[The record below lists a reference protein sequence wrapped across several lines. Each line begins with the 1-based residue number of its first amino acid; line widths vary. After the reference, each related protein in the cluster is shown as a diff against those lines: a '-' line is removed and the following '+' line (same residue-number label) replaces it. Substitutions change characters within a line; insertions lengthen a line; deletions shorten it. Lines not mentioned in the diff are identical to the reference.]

1 MKAFL
6 AKAKNGIG
14 FIIALVT
21 VLYVAGCTG
30 EQSTHEEQVRQLNRQ
45 SYLMRYRDVGKSAL
59 LAEEAWEQSGETS
72 AVALLNLCYVAYQE
86 MDFDRV
92 DSLLRKARALTH
104 NQVVLLCADV
114 MEMKSVQRTN
124 EYALFFQ
131 AKHDAQR
138 RILRIEEERSDLTPE
153 EEQLFVYAQ
162 SEFHIIAS
170 TYYYYRGS
178 DSLSLAE
185 IREVQKMGTLY
196 TDTAQW
202 IYYNYMMGSGG
213 MVDAPTAQGVILGE
227 FDYMM
232 TTYMLAHDVGNLYF
246 EANALQSLAMMTDQ
260 HVTLLREQRHDD
272 VQILEARMGMPA
284 ADSLTFALCRKA
296 IDLFSLYGDMY
307 QTACALRTM
316 GELEFRHGNYEH
328 SLENYA
334 QALSCVNR
342 HHLRYY
348 HHACDTLCLYDTLSR
363 SQSVEL
369 KWMLNPAV
377 KTVPD
382 WIAAIRQ
389 QISKTFSAMGMKA
402 ESDYNRNA
410 YLDILIHTNQNEEYQ
425 SRKEELETQARRTT
439 LHTVLL
445 LLLFILF
452 VVLLYLYRR
461 RINRRVHLLN
471 QKLENLKSGRTVP
484 DDVKQLADEEE
495 ELAEQLAM
503 SQMNLRKNKWQ
514 NVENRA
520 RVSMVHAVVP
530 YVDRIAGEVMRM
542 KREKGVR
549 PERREYVVELANQV
563 MQYNDILTEWIRMRQ
578 GQLALRIRTI
588 RLQSLFDIV
597 QESRYAFAQKGV
609 TLNVEPTSAC
619 VKGDEALTL
628 FMINTLADNARK
640 FTPQG
645 GSVVV
650 SAQTADEYVEVQ
662 VSDTGVGLSQED
674 LETLNHTQV
683 YDPQT
688 IGNTNDGQKGFGFG
702 LANCRGIIEKYKKHS
717 ALFAACAF
725 GVRNNSKGG
734 CTFFFRLPRVL
745 GAVLL
750 FLLLPLHSMAHVK
763 ELYDSLYQANLQG
776 QYHEA
781 KAYGEQALG
790 AIDPRLQV
798 MSNGDMAPEVQA
810 FLHGED
816 MDYSLVLGIRNEL
829 VLAALAL
836 NDWQMY
842 EYNNATFTQLQK
854 LLNQDES
861 LPQYCQRMEA
871 YHQNARLLLV
881 FSVVFLL
888 LVLLLLYRLLINRRL
903 LVGKDVECEI
913 TQYHK
918 QMMTEQQ
925 QRVGSLGDQVARSQ
939 YEENRIY
946 VQNQVLSN
954 CLSTI
959 KHESMYYPARI
970 QSLVATMTE
979 KDIDT
984 LDELVSYYRKIYAIL
999 CSQADDQVA
1008 QPGFKRQNIPV
1019 GQVLELL
1026 AQASRKAGLQ
1036 TEIAANATD
1045 DSVCADEMLLTCFSQ
1060 HLLQN
1065 ETWQADSVSV
1075 QANVGQHFVDYEITL
1090 HGVTMDEEQAAQ
1102 LFNPQAEHLS
1112 LYVARQII
1120 REHDTYCGNPGLRLY
1135 AQSGAEGCAI
1145 HFTLLKSNRR

>member
-1 MKAFL
+1 MREFL
-6 AKAKNGIG
+6 AKPKELLG
-14 FIIALVT
+14 FIMALVM
-21 VLYVAGCTG
+21 VPCFACCSGG
-30 EQSTHEEQVRQLNRQ
+30 QSTHQERVRQLNRQ
-45 SYLMRYRDVGKSAL
+45 AYLVRYHDAGQSAL
-59 LAEEAWEQSGETS
+59 LAQEAWEQSGETS
-72 AVALLNLCYVAYQE
+72 AVALLNLSYVAYQE
-86 MDFDRV
+86 MDFDGV
-92 DSLLRKARALTH
+92 DSLLRQVRALTH

-124 EYALFFQ
+124 EYATFFQ

-138 RILRIEEERSDLTPE
+138 RILRIEEERADLTPE

-162 SEFHIIAS
+162 SEYHIIAS

-185 IREVQKMGTLY
+185 IREVQKMKSLPS
-196 TDTAQW
+196 DTAQW

-213 MVDAPTAQGVILGE
+213 MVEAATPQGVTLGE

-232 TTYMLAHDVGNLYF
+232 STYMQAHDVGNLYF
-246 EANALQSLAMMTDQ
+246 EANALQSLAMMMDRHTE
-260 HVTLLREQRHDD
+260 LLREQRHDD
-272 VQILEARMGMPA
+272 VQILEARMGMPP
-284 ADSLTFALCRKA
+284 ADSLAFALCRKA
-296 IDLFSLYGDMY
+296 IDLFSLYGDTY

-316 GELEFRHGNYEH
+316 GELEFLHGNYER
-328 SLENYA
+328 SLDNYA
-334 QALSCVNR
+334 RALSYVNR

-348 HHACDTLCLYDTLSR
+348 HQECDTLCLYDTLSH
-363 SQSVEL
+363 SQSTEL

-389 QISKTFSAMGMKA
+389 QISKTYSAMGMKA

-410 YLDILIHTNQNEEYQ
+410 YLDILSHTDQNEEYQ
-425 SRKEELETQARRTT
+425 SRSNELEKQARSTT
-439 LHTVLL
+439 LQTVLL
-445 LLLFILF
+445 LLLFVLF
-452 VVLLYLYRR
+452 VLLLYIYRR
-461 RINRRVHLLN
+461 RINRRLDSLAQELEDMKAGKIVPEDVRLLMD
-471 QKLENLKSGRTVP
+471 K
-484 DDVKQLADEEE
+484 EEE
-495 ELAEQLAM
+495 CAEQLAV
-503 SQMNLRKNKWQ
+503 SQMNLRKNKCQ

-530 YVDRIAGEVMRM
+530 YVDRIAGEVVRM
-542 KREKGVR
+542 KREQTIR
-549 PERREYVVELANQV
+549 PERREYVVELADQI
-563 MQYNDILTEWIRMRQ
+563 MLYNDILTEWIRVRQ

-588 RLQSLFDIV
+588 RLQALFDIV
-597 QESRYAFAQKGV
+597 QEGRYAFEQKGV
-609 TLNVEPTSAC
+609 ALSVEPTSAC

-645 GSVVV
+645 GKVLV
-650 SAQTADEYVEVQ
+650 SAQEAEEYVEVQ
-662 VSDTGVGLSQED
+662 VSDTGIGLSQAD

-683 YDPQT
+683 YDPQA
-688 IGNTNDGQKGFGFG
+688 IGNSADEQKGSGFG

-717 ALFAACAF
+717 AIFAACAF
-725 GVRNNSKGG
+725 GVRNNASGG

-745 GAVLL
+745 SVLLL
-750 FLLLPLHSMAHVK
+750 FLLLPLYAVADVK

-776 QYHEA
+776 QYHAA
-781 KAYGEQALG
+781 KDYGEQALR

-798 MSNGDMAPEVQA
+798 VGKEDTAPEVQA
-810 FLHGED
+810 FLHGEE

-829 VLAALAL
+829 ALAALAL

-842 EYNNATFTQLQK
+842 EYNNTAFTQLQK

-861 LPQYCQRMEA
+861 LPLYCQRMEA
-871 YHQNARLLLV
+871 YHQNARLLLA
-881 FSVVFLL
+881 FSVIFLL

-903 LVGKDVECEI
+903 VAGRDVAREI
-913 TQYHK
+913 AQYHE
-918 QMMTEQQ
+918 QMLARQQ
-925 QRVGSLGDQVARSQ
+925 MRVDSLCDQARRSQ
-939 YEENRIY
+939 YEDNRIY

-970 QSLVATMTE
+970 RSLAATMGE
-979 KDIDT
+979 KDMDT

-1008 QPGFKRQNIPV
+1008 QPGFKRRHIPV
-1019 GQVLELL
+1019 AQVLEML
-1026 AQASRKAGLQ
+1026 AQASRKAGLP
-1036 TEIAANATD
+1036 TEVVSDETD
-1045 DSVCADEMLLTCFSQ
+1045 GCVCADEMLLACFAQ
-1060 HLLQN
+1060 HLLEN
-1065 ETWQADSVSV
+1065 ERWSADKIRIKALAEQRFV
-1075 QANVGQHFVDYEITL
+1075 HFEIML
-1090 HGVTMDEEQAAQ
+1090 HGVSLDEEQAAQ

-1120 REHDTYCGNPGLRLY
+1120 REHDTYCGNPGLRLF
-1135 AQSGAEGCAI
+1135 ARSGAEGCAI
-1145 HFTLLKSNRR
+1145 HFTLLKSNRK